1 MKTVRRLIYGE
12 VLAAVAFVLLA
23 FLALFSFFD
32 LIDDLSSLGRPSLV
46 RPGDQ
51 YDMTDALLYVG
62 LLLPSRLYELMPIAV
77 LIGTVYAM
85 ARLAQ
90 GSEFTILRTSGLG
103 PGRALRLVAVL
114 GVGFAV
120 LTFAVGDY
128 LAPAAERQGQLLKAQ
143 FRGGISI
150 GQTGAWLRERTQDTH
165 TSVNVR
171 ALSPDGELRG
181 IRLFVFDAHGRVRET
196 VRAAAGTIDAQTGV
210 WHLREVE
217 RQRFDDAQHTR
228 REALAT
234 LDWPSS
240 LSADMLNVALLKP
253 QRMRT
258 LDLFNY
264 VRHLEANEQTAQR
277 YEIEFWRKLF
287 YPLSCAVMV
296 VLALPFAYL
305 HFRNQGLSA
314 YVFAGIMIGISFFL
328 INSVFG
334 HIGNLHGW
342 QPWLAAGAPSALY
355 SLLSLAAF
363 GWLVLRR

>member
-1 MKTVRRLIYGE
+1 MNTVRRIVYGE
-12 VLAAVAFVLLA
+12 VAGAVAFVLLA

-32 LIDDLSSLGRPSLV
+32 LIDELSSLGQASLV
-46 RPGDQ
+46 RPGDR
-51 YDMTDALLYVG
+51 YGMGDALLYVG

-103 PGRALRLVAVL
+103 PGRALRLMAIL
-114 GVGFAV
+114 GAGFAL

-128 LAPAAERQGQLLKAQ
+128 VAPLAERQGQLLKAQ
-143 FRGGISI
+143 FRGAISI
-150 GQTGAWLRERTQDTH
+150 GQTGAWLRERGANTH
-165 TSVNVR
+165 ASVNVR
-171 ALSPDGELRG
+171 ALTPDGQLSG
-181 IRLFVFDAHGRVRET
+181 IRLFVFDADGRVRET
-196 VRAAAGTIDAQTGV
+196 VRAERGLIDDGAAV
-210 WHLREVE
+210 WRLSGVE
-217 RQRFDDAQHTR
+217 RQRFDTPGPTR
-228 REALAT
+228 RETLET
-234 LDWPSS
+234 LDWPST
-240 LSADMLNVALLKP
+240 LTADMINVALLRP
-253 QRMRT
+253 ERMRT
-258 LDLFNY
+258 LDLFAY
-264 VRHLEANEQTAQR
+264 IRHLEANEQTAQR

-287 YPLSCAVMV
+287 YPLSCVVMV

-342 QPWLAAGAPSALY
+342 LPWLAAGAPSALY
-355 SLLSLAAF
+355 SLLSLGAF
-363 GWLVLRR
+363 AWLVLRR